1 MEKTLLRCNFCNRK
15 HLFRLT
21 EEQKQT
27 MWYAQCGSIEC
38 KTKHAAERQ
47 QFPPPGR
54 IFHIEQIRCG
64 WEIVLECQDTLY
76 HLFRA
81 KQILARGLEISEN
94 KKRTEVII
102 IMDKFDP
109 NEHLVD
115 LKVKKYL
122 PVAPRVAWFR
132 QDKPCWRIN
141 TELVEFKHENNYG
154 IAVFHCKIY
163 DENGNVVS
171 TGYGSETLS
180 DFRDYFEKA
189 ETKAIGRALAALGY
203 GTLFALEL
211 DEGEAIADAPQAPT
225 KPQIVPCDECGV
237 GIHAI

>member
-1 MEKTLLRCNFCNRK
+1 
-15 HLFRLT
+15 
-21 EEQKQT
+21 
-27 MWYAQCGSIEC
+27 
-38 KTKHAAERQ
+38 
-47 QFPPPGR
+47 
-54 IFHIEQIRCG
+54 
-64 WEIVLECQDTLY
+64 
-76 HLFRA
+76 
-81 KQILARGLEISEN
+81 
-94 KKRTEVII
+94 
-102 IMDKFDP
+102 MDKFDP

-115 LKVKKYL
+115 LKGKKYL

-132 QDKPCWRIN
+132 QNKPCWRIN

-154 IAVFHCKIY
+154 IAVFMCKIY

-211 DEGEAIADAPQAPT
+211 DEGKAIADAPQAPA
-225 KPQIVPCDECGV
+225 KPQIVPCDECGL
-237 GIHAI
+237 GIPRDIAVSTYKLYGKKLCSACAKTIQKKEMARVLV